1 MSSKIKQAVLVDAKD
16 SILTYKDVFETHKN
30 PVPLHRAISVV
41 IFNKKGDRM
50 LLQKRSE
57 YKIIWPHYWTNT
69 TCTNVLPKETY
80 KHAATR
86 RLNEEMGIKTPL
98 KEAFSFIY
106 EAEYDKTWGEHE
118 LDHVFVGKYEGKI
131 SPDPKEAEGFDW
143 IEISDLKKDVRTNS
157 DKYTPWFKIIL
168 AKLSI

>member
-1 MSSKIKQAVLVDAKD
+1 MVKKAKQAVLVDVKD
-16 SILTYKDVFETHKN
+16 SIKAYKDVVETHKN
-30 PVPLHRAISVV
+30 PVSLHRAISVV

-57 YKIIWPHYWTNT
+57 YKIIWPHFWTNT
-69 TCTNVLPKETY
+69 TCTNVLPKESY

-106 EAEYDKTWGEHE
+106 EAQYNKTWGEHE

-131 SPDPKEAEGFDW
+131 CPDPKEAEGFDW
-143 IEISDLKKDVRTNS
+143 MGLKELKKDVKVNP
-157 DKYTPWFKIIL
+157 DKYTPWFKIIVK
-168 AKLSI
+168 KLKI